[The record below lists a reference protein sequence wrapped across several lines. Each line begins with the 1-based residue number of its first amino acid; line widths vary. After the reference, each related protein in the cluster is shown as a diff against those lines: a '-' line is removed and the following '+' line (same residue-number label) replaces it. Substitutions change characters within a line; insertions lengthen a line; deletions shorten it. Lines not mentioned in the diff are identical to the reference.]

1 MMPFC
6 RKPDDIFQNLDK
18 WERMKLGRMKFLLD
32 EIEAKKEIDAQ
43 SFLGYIAVKY
53 GIREATGREYIR
65 DWVNAGCIVV
75 EDDVIKFVKKL
86 D

>member
-1 MMPFC
+1 MMPFG

-18 WERMKLGRMKFLLD
+18 WEKMKLGRMKFLLD
-32 EIEAKKEIDAQ
+32 EIEVKKEIDAQ
-43 SFLGYIAVKY
+43 SFLGYIVVKY

-75 EDDVIKFVKKL
+75 ENDIKIC
-86 D
+86 